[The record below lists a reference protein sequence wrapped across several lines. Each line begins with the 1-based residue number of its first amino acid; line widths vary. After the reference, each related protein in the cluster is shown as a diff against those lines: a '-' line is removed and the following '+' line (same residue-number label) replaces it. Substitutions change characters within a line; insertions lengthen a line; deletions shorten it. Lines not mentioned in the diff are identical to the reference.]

1 MDLLGNLEGLFL
13 VLQIYAPSLKCEGT
27 NKSLHDPQLQR
38 AADQQLR
45 ILLSLC
51 AKA

>member
-1 MDLLGNLEGLFL
+1 MDLFGNPEGLFH

-27 NKSLHDPQLQR
+27 KKSPYNPQLQR
-38 AADQQLR
+38 AADQKLL

-51 AKA
+51 AKP